1 MAITAFE
8 TETCSRCGGSGEYSY
23 NQIDGTKCFG
33 CGGNGQQYTP
43 RGRQARQFY
52 VKIMQKRAVDFAV
65 GETYKDGTDRCQ
77 RRIVAIGPDE
87 LNSGSIRIDSKG
99 FCLVTGPD
107 MLLQLVPTAEVRDAA
122 LKQALDFQATL
133 TKAGKPRKVAAN
145 G

>member
-8 TETCSRCGGSGEYSY
+8 TEACSRCGGSGEYSY

-33 CGGNGQQYTP
+33 CGGNGRQYTA
-43 RGRQARQFY
+43 RGHQAHQFY
-52 VKIMQKRAVDFAV
+52 VRLMQKRAADFAV
-65 GETYKDGTDRCQ
+65 GETYKYDHCQ
-77 RRIVAIGPDE
+77 RRITAIGPDT
-87 LNSGSIRIDSKG
+87 LNPGSIRIDSRG

-107 MLLQLVPTAEVRDAA
+107 MLLQLVPAVEVRDAA
-122 LKQALDFQATL
+122 LKQALDFQASL